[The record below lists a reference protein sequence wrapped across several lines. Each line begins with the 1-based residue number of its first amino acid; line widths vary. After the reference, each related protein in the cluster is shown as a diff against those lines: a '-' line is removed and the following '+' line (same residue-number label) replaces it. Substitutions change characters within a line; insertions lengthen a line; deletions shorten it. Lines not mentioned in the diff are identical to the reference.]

1 MDPLGEALR
10 EAGGLAAP
18 REASA
23 QLRALLTLELIRSA
37 GELGGSRSGYPDP
50 VTVAVGPDPEC
61 PGALRAFLPVDA
73 SLRADLDVV
82 VPRAW
87 TLTAAL
93 VGALVDAGGGGT
105 PEAGEAD
112 GQLVLRLR
120 QVPGRG
126 AGDPELAV
134 LAFEEHL
141 RDVDRLRARVLAV
154 PAAVLEDARDLRPP
168 LDAHHPLR
176 VAVHLATLG
185 ARPADPGAADEHEEA
200 LEALL
205 GPAARGPQRPHD
217 DPDPARR
224 IARRILQRLDGMG
237 KWGGYHTE
245 FTHVAR
251 GFAPAER
258 ALAAEMGERLLAVGL
273 LCEKRSVGQRHV
285 HLNSRRAG
293 EIHAAIDDGALP
305 TGLDTAHK

>member
-1 MDPLGEALR
+1 MDPLGDALR

-23 QLRALLTLELIRSA
+23 QLRGLLIAELARSA
-37 GELGGSRSGYPDP
+37 AELPEARSGYPHP
-50 VTVAVGPDPEC
+50 VTVAIGTDVEH
-61 PGALRAFLPVDA
+61 PGALRAVLPVDA
-73 SLRADLDVV
+73 SLRADLDAVE
-82 VPRAW
+82 PRAW

-93 VGALVDAGGGGT
+93 VGALVDAGATGT
-105 PEAGEAD
+105 LEAGTAD
-112 GQLVLRLR
+112 GFLALRLR
-120 QVPGRG
+120 AIPGRS

-141 RDVDRLRARVLAV
+141 ASVDRLRARALAV
-154 PAAVLEDARDLRPP
+154 PAAVLEAAGDFRRP
-168 LDAHHPLR
+168 LDTHHPLI
-176 VAVHLATLG
+176 VAAHLATLG
-185 ARPADPGAADEHEEA
+185 ARPADPAAADAHEEA

-205 GPAARGPQRPHD
+205 GPPARGPQRPHD

-245 FTHVAR
+245 FIHLAR
-251 GFAPAER
+251 GFAPADR
-258 ALAAEMGERLLAVGL
+258 ALAAELGERLLAAGL

-285 HLNSRRAG
+285 YLNPRRAG
-293 EIHAAIDDGALP
+293 EIHAAIDHGQLP
-305 TGLDTAHK
+305 AGLCTEH

>member
-1 MDPLGEALR
+1 MDPFGDALE
-10 EAGGLAAP
+10 EAGGLVAP

-23 QLRALLTLELIRSA
+23 QLRTLLAAELARSSV
-37 GELGGSRSGYPDP
+37 ELAQLRSGYPDP
-50 VTVAVGPDPEC
+50 VTVAVGRDPEC
-61 PGALRAFLPVDA
+61 RGAIRALLPVDA

-105 PEAGEAD
+105 PDAGEA
-112 GQLVLRLR
+112 GGHLALRLKP
-120 QVPGRG
+120 VPGRG
-126 AGDPELAV
+126 PADPELAV

-141 RDVDRLRARVLAV
+141 QGVDRLRARALAV
-154 PAAVLEDARDLRPP
+154 PAAVLEDADDLRPP
-168 LDAHHPLR
+168 LDTHHPLR

-185 ARPADPGAADEHEEA
+185 ARPADPGAADAHEEA

-205 GPAARGPQRPHD
+205 GPVARGPQRPHD

-245 FTHVAR
+245 FTHVTR

-258 ALAAEMGERLLAVGL
+258 ALAAAVGEELLRVGL

-293 EIHAAIDDGALP
+293 EIYAAIDRGELP
-305 TGLDTAHK
+305 VGLSTPH